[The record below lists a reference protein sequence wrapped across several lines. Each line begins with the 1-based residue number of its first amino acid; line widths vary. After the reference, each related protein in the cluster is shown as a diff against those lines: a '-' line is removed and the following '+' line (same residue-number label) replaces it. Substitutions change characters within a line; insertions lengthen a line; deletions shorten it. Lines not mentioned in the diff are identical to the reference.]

1 MCKSHQ
7 FIFYLSSSDT
17 SQSQSSQDSG
27 DLLWRSPSHS
37 WYQIFEKFLN
47 DNFSLFR
54 FWTVTNH
61 WSISRRTPKFTE
73 IGFNNS
79 PLALIGTG
87 DIPQLEIR
95 SQTQLFLTTTHNLC
109 TSSSEPGSII
119 SDKRRTHWMLEM
131 LNVIEYL
138 YIWLVASGQECRVH
152 SYIINWYHYQP
163 SVTTFYDRLGL
174 FGRKFHLFSA
184 PTFDLTD
191 VIPPFCHLVLFQ
203 YHFPWKRRGEVEG
216 RIDRK

>member
-1 MCKSHQ
+1 M
-7 FIFYLSSSDT
+7 LD
-17 SQSQSSQDSG
+17 
-27 DLLWRSPSHS
+27 RSHS
-37 WYQIFEKFLN
+37 ICKLKLFKTQSLTLKQFGQIWTILILPFPPWSWRDWKGCIFGVVRNAWKFPT
-47 DNFSLFR
+47 DNCKAIDWDWDYVFR

-61 WSISRRTPKFTE
+61 WSISRHTPKFTE

-109 TSSSEPGSII
+109 TSSLEPGSII
-119 SDKRRTHWMLEM
+119 SDKRRTHWMVEM

-138 YIWLVASGQECRVH
+138 YIWLGASGQECRVH

-163 SVTTFYDRLGL
+163 SVTT
-174 FGRKFHLFSA
+174 S
-184 PTFDLTD
+184 
-191 VIPPFCHLVLFQ
+191 
-203 YHFPWKRRGEVEG
+203 PWQI
-216 RIDRK
+216 RIISN